1 MRSAPT
7 LQISVTRYG
16 IWRTF
21 VLLLAGSA
29 CASLIVWWWLQP
41 APVARSVSAVAAIGV
56 LASLACAAGLWRA
69 RPSALRW
76 DRQHWHLVCGSAA
89 EQTGELAVAIDLGAW
104 MLVRFAPESAA
115 GGPSRRWRPAWIA
128 LQRRGLEA
136 HWPTLRCALYSAR
149 AALLAGAVPP
159 PSDKH
164 RE

>member
-1 MRSAPT
+1 M
-7 LQISVTRYG
+7 
-16 IWRTF
+16 
-21 VLLLAGSA
+21 
-29 CASLIVWWWLQP
+29 
-41 APVARSVSAVAAIGV
+41 GV
-56 LASLACAAGLWRA
+56 LASRGRAAGLWQVPPR
-69 RPSALRW
+69 ALRR
-76 DRQHWHLVCGSAA
+76 DRQHGHLACDSAA